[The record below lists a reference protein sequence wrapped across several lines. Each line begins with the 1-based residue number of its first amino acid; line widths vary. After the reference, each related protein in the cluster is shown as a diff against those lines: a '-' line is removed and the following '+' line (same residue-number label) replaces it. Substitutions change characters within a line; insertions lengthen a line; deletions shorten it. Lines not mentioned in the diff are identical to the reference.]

1 MQVRCLWVGTCAE
14 VGCIQMGEQ
23 ETRPGWDLKVGEPV
37 EEELE
42 MAWAWLCN

>member
-1 MQVRCLWVGTCAE
+1 MAAAK

-23 ETRPGWDLKVGEPV
+23 ETRPGWDLKAGKLA

-42 MAWAWLCN
+42 TDMGMAP